1 MALRPL
7 TKVDDV
13 PLYADGYGFLLL
25 NEDSVASLNQKLT
38 SLQVEHKRFRPNIVV
53 KGKTKTHLINSLR
66 NLKSSAFPIVI
77 LVTH

>member
-38 SLQVEHKRFRPNIVV
+38 SLQVEHERFRPNIVV
-53 KGKTKTHLINSLR
+53 KGK
-66 NLKSSAFPIVI
+66 
-77 LVTH
+77 

>member
-38 SLQVEHKRFRPNIVV
+38 SLQVQHERFRPNIVV
-53 KGKTKTHLINSLR
+53 KGKYLTEAGAYPQLPTQPK
-66 NLKSSAFPIVI
+66 FF
-77 LVTH
+77 

>member
-7 TKVDDV
+7 TKVEDV

-38 SLQVEHKRFRPNIVV
+38 SLQVDHQRFRPNIVV
-53 KGKTKTHLINSLR
+53 KGKTKTHLINSWR

-77 LVTH
+77 LDTQ